1 MYKYFRMM
9 ITIVIILYLMVPRT
23 AFAAGDGNIDSGGG
37 GMGAGTSKNTWS
49 SSNEGV
55 RVTVIRSSDHAV
67 VTTSIDLT
75 NKPPNSSI
83 YNFGKVSKIQYSNG
97 RTLNAVKGG
106 YSCVKPSKSIPK
118 VITTNGKS
126 NIEAI
131 KKYFCS
137 EYLIKLI
144 ARQTGMNYDTLIN
157 GEYKLLL
164 EPMAYYKFEG
174 VMIATTATEAAM
186 YDEKVDG
193 LLRRRMVSLSHKNLP
208 LSMFLEVADLGY
220 PAWSG
225 SRTTPATDADIK
237 SSLGLG
243 IVRFQEEP
251 PEPPVV
257 RTYDYTYRV
266 NTEVITAVRVSGGQS
281 DPDHPSSVRFEI
293 GGTTYYVGNVFYPRG
308 DSQLVWVKWRT
319 PSKKQNMDIHVIV
332 SGPGSVNKAVI
343 NVKIVDLDKN
353 PPPNPEADDQNDSFS
368 YATIPSRAEKTRAD
382 WSIWR
387 PWWREYWVDEG
398 HWSSYTWTDS
408 IGETHTDSTWISYW
422 IDRGWWEF
430 DLNQYHATFSADM
443 KIQCDRKNPT
453 ASGNTM
459 KSGYGINEVVTASIS
474 SNQSSSITYP
484 QNAVSY
490 FPEFEYKTYW
500 RLLEMTRGGSRAE
513 FEYQKNKYSTYQERT
528 HFTPIWMPDGSY
540 VVNTWVLDAWTPG
553 GMLSKNLTDSISI
566 KGSLWDDWHIAPLG
580 E

>member
-1 MYKYFRMM
+1 MYKYFRRM
-9 ITIVIILYLMVPRT
+9 ITVVMILFLMVPMT
-23 AFAAGDGNIDSGGG
+23 AFAAGDGNVDSGGG
-37 GMGAGTSKNTWS
+37 GMGKGTSKNTWS

-67 VTTSIDLT
+67 VATPIDLT
-75 NKPPNSSI
+75 NKPPKSSI
-83 YNFGKVSKIQYSNG
+83 YNFGKVSKIQYNSG
-97 RTLNAVKGG
+97 ISLSAVKGG
-106 YSCVKPSKSIPK
+106 YTCVKPRKSIPK
-118 VITTNGKS
+118 IITTNGKS
-126 NIEAI
+126 NITAI

-144 ARQTGMNYDTLIN
+144 AKQTGMDYDILIN

-164 EPMAYYKFEG
+164 EPLAYYKFEG

-186 YDEKVDG
+186 YDKKVDG
-193 LLRRRMVSLSHKNLP
+193 LLRRRMVSLTHKNLP
-208 LSMFLEVADLGY
+208 LSMFLEEADLGY

-225 SRTTPATDADIK
+225 SRTTPATDADII

-257 RTYDYTYRV
+257 NTHDYTYRV
-266 NTEVITAVRVSGGQS
+266 NTEVITAVIVSGGQS
-281 DPDHPSSVRFEI
+281 DPDHPTSVTFQI
-293 GGTTYYVGNVFYPRG
+293 AGATYQVGNVFYPKG
-308 DSQLVWVKWRT
+308 DSQLAWVKWRT
-319 PSKKQNMDIHVIV
+319 PSKKQNMDIQVTV
-332 SGPGSVNKAVI
+332 NGSGSASKAVI
-343 NVKIVDLDKN
+343 HVKIVDLDKN

-368 YATIPSRAEKTRAD
+368 YAAIPSRAEKTSAD

-387 PWWREYWVDEG
+387 PRWKENWVDEG
-398 HWSSYTWTDS
+398 HWESYSWTDS
-408 IGETHTDSTWISYW
+408 KGKPHSSSTWVANW
-422 IDRGWWEF
+422 VDRGWWEF
-430 DLNQYHATFSADM
+430 DLNQYYAAFSADM
-443 KIQCDRKNPT
+443 KIQCDSKNPT
-453 ASGNTM
+453 ANGRTM
-459 KSGYGINEVVTASIS
+459 KSGYGIKESVTASVS
-474 SNQSSSITYP
+474 SNQCTAITYP

-500 RLLEMTRGGSRAE
+500 RLLELIQGGSRAE
-513 FEYQKNKYSTYQERT
+513 FEFQKNQYSTYQDRT

-540 VVNTWVLDAWTPG
+540 IVNTWVIDAWTPV
-553 GMLSKNLTDSISI
+553 GMLSQNLTDEITI